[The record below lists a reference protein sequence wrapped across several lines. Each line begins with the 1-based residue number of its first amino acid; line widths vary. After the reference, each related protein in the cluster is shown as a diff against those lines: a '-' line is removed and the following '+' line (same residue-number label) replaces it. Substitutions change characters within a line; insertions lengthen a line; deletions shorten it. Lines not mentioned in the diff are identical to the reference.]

1 MKSLFDSIY
10 QFQYVLFF
18 IRWTLTLSL
27 VLCAY
32 RVFQCVFLAGQRVS
46 TWFS

>member
-10 QFQYVLFF
+10 RFQYVLFF

-27 VLCAY
+27 VFCAY
-32 RVFQCVFLAGQRVS
+32 IAIYHAYF
-46 TWFS
+46 

>member
-10 QFQYVLFF
+10 HFHYVLFF

-27 VLCAY
+27 VFCAY
-32 RVFQCVFLAGQRVS
+32 MAMYNAYF
-46 TWFS
+46 

>member
-32 RVFQCVFLAGQRVS
+32 IA
-46 TWFS
+46 FSSAYF